1 MIIEE
6 LLSLTPLDRSDP
18 VKLDQAYKDLAAV
31 LDQVFNNEEK
41 RRIALSAH
49 TGETLELS
57 RPGASFTFVGVP
69 ATGRLKV
76 RVWFSKTRQ
85 GKYYKTLVT
94 RHELVYP
101 PDSQEFRLQTVDPHV
116 RIEYE
121 NSMLVLRIPRSLVIT
136 QYEVKQSW
144 KRKAGEDRD

>member
-1 MIIEE
+1 MLIEE
-6 LLSLTPLDRSDP
+6 LLSVTPLDRSDP
-18 VKLDQAYKDLAAV
+18 VKIDQAYKDLAEV
-31 LDQVFNNEEK
+31 LDQAFTNEEK

-69 ATGRLKV
+69 TTGRLKV

-85 GKYYKTLVT
+85 GKYYRALIA

-101 PDSQEFRLQTVDPHV
+101 PDSQEARLQAVDPHV
-116 RIEYE
+116 RIGYE
-121 NSMLVLRIPRSLVIT
+121 NSMLTIRIPRSLVIT
-136 QYEVKQSW
+136 QYEVRESR